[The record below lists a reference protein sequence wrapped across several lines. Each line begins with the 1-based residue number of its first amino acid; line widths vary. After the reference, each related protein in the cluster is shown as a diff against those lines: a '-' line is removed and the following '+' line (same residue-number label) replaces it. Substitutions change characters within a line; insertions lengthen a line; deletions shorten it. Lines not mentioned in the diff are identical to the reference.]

1 MLRGLFTALLT
12 FLILI
17 LQVTVLPAFLR
28 EPFVP
33 NFLLLQLVYLA
44 VKEEMGPGG
53 ALFAFFLGLLLDTFS
68 GVYLG
73 LSGFSFLAIYLV
85 LRLLRDQLYTD
96 SSTLMVVVAFL
107 STMAHG
113 LLSLLLLLLFS
124 AANGIYATLLA
135 ALIPQALV
143 SALVASLITGATSL
157 RLQEEP

>member
-1 MLRGLFTALLT
+1 MLNGLFTALLT
-12 FLILI
+12 FLLLI
-17 LQVTVLPAFLR
+17 LQVTVLPSFLR

-33 NFLLLQLVYLA
+33 NFLLLQMVYLA
-44 VKEEMGPGG
+44 VKEEMGLSG
-53 ALFAFFLGLLLDTFS
+53 AFLAFFLGLLLDTFS
-68 GVYLG
+68 GIYLG

-107 STMAHG
+107 ATIVHG

-124 AANGIYATLLA
+124 SANGIYSTLLA

-143 SALVASLITGATSL
+143 SALAASLITGVTSL
-157 RLQEEP
+157 RLQEDG

>member
-1 MLRGLFTALLT
+1 MLSGLFTALLT
-12 FLILI
+12 FLLLI
-17 LQVTVLPAFLR
+17 LQVTVLPSFLR

-44 VKEEMGPGG
+44 VKDEMGPGG
-53 ALFAFFLGLLLDTFS
+53 AFFAFFLGLLLDTFS
-68 GVYLG
+68 GIYLG

-107 STMAHG
+107 ATMAHG
-113 LLSLLLLLLFS
+113 VLSLLLLLLFS

-143 SALVASLITGATSL
+143 SALVASLITGVTSL
-157 RLQEEP
+157 RLQEDG

>member
-1 MLRGLFTALLT
+1 MVRGLFTALLT
-12 FLILI
+12 FLFLI

-33 NFLLLQLVYLA
+33 DLLLMQVVYIA
-44 VKEEMGPGG
+44 VKEELGPAG

-68 GVYLG
+68 GIYLG
-73 LSGFSFLAIYLV
+73 LNGFTFLAIYLV

-96 SSTLMVVVAFL
+96 SSTLLVVVAFL
-107 STMAHG
+107 ATIAHG

-124 AANGIYATLLA
+124 AADGIYSTLLT

-143 SALVASLITGATSL
+143 SALVASLITGITSF
-157 RLQEEP
+157 RRQEEP